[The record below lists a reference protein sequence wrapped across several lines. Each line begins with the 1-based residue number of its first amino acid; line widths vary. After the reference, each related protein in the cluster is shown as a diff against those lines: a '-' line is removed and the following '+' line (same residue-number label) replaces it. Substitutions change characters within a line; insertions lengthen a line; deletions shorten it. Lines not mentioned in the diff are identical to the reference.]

1 MQVSAKKASKKA
13 REAPQEGKSGG
24 GKSGG
29 KPQQKMRPRDE
40 IVPCECLGRFRV
52 HWTAYFAA
60 NN

>member
-52 HWTAYFAA
+52 HWTA
-60 NN
+60 